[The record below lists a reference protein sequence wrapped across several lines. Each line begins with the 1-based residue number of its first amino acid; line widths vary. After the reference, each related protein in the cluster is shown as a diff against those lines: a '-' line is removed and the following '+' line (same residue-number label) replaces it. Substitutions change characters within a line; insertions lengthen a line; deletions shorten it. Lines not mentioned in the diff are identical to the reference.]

1 MFVTGVQT
9 CALPIYGKEKI
20 PVQTPFALSVRDGM
34 NEVESGHNMLTD
46 LLLMSEIKG
55 YVNNPQYY
63 FESRDD
69 THRKAIDLLLRVQ
82 GWRRYSWKQMTGIES
97 LDLKIRTGARYRNAR
112 AGCLFRPATS
122 QA

>member
-1 MFVTGVQT
+1 
-9 CALPIYGKEKI
+9 
-20 PVQTPFALSVRDGM
+20 
-34 NEVESGHNMLTD
+34 MLTD

-69 THRKAIDLLLRVQ
+69 TRRKAIDLLLRVQ

-97 LDLKIRTGARYRNAR
+97 LDLKYGPEQGIETRGQVVS
-112 AGCLFRPATS
+112 FRPATS
-122 QA
+122 

>member
-1 MFVTGVQT
+1 
-9 CALPIYGKEKI
+9 
-20 PVQTPFALSVRDGM
+20 M

-69 THRKAIDLLLRVQ
+69 TRRKAIDLLLRVQ
-82 GWRRYSWKQMTGIES
+82 GWRRYSWKQMTAGIES
-97 LDLKIRTGARYRNAR
+97 LDLKYGPEQGIETRGQVVSFVRQLPKPNVEVSCFLKKR
-112 AGCLFRPATS
+112 GGE
-122 QA
+122 